1 MNATIIFF
9 SFTFFIPKGYEGP
22 NCQQI
27 SIGFAGNGWALYPP
41 IDPCAETKISIE
53 LKPETENGL
62 VMYIGP
68 MTYMERLPI
77 SDFLALELVDGY
89 PILMVDYGTGAVRI
103 HHNYTKL
110 ETGRFH
116 VVDIILTRNSA
127 EMTVDHCKLSGCMSL
142 KAPQG
147 KNEFLNVNAPIHLG
161 GSSVNLDVLRSAFNW
176 TYAPTMRGY
185 IGCIKNL
192 TINDVTYNLGQ
203 PSLSL
208 NIDSGC
214 ERSLA
219 SAVTFG
225 VATTFL
231 YALIGCIILLIILI
245 LAVVVHKKS
254 YDGVSTKRNI
264 FSRHFLCNPF
274 TFFT

>member
-1 MNATIIFF
+1 M
-9 SFTFFIPKGYEGP
+9 
-22 NCQQI
+22 
-27 SIGFAGNGWALYPP
+27 YPR
-41 IDPCAETKISIE
+41 IDPCAETRISIE

-116 VVDIILTRNSA
+116 VVDILLTKNSA

-176 TYAPTMRGY
+176 TYAPSMRGY

-231 YALIGCIILLIILI
+231 YALIGCIILLVILI

-254 YDGVSTKRNI
+254 YDGVSAKNFI
-264 FSRHFLCNPF
+264 A
-274 TFFT
+274 